1 LLEDDGK
8 PAVWV
13 VDKGTQTVALRRLE
27 VLRYELNSVIVARGL
42 QDGEVVVTAGVH
54 MLRPGQ
60 KVKIDGAS

>member
-1 LLEDDGK
+1 LEKDGK

-13 VDKGTQTVALRRLE
+13 VDQGTQTVALRRLE
-27 VLRYELNSVIVARGL
+27 VLRYELNSVIVAQGL

-60 KVKIDGAS
+60 KVKVDGAS

>member
-1 LLEDDGK
+1 
-8 PAVWV
+8 
-13 VDKGTQTVALRRLE
+13 LE

-42 QDGEVVVTAGVH
+42 QDGEMVVTAGVH